1 MYVLGHKN
9 YSCQSILIVLGI
21 YTFGSLTNV
30 QLEFHVKSAKSQL
43 KSRLNYYY
51 TTTVLLNGAVEGFHH
66 DNLRKSQSSLLGS
79 YQVYEFVEPLKPR
92 ISHLN
97 GFFFFS
103 WTNATCLFMFVHKTI
118 LVITVVL
125 FLPLM
130 NQFNISFQISFWKTM

>member
-1 MYVLGHKN
+1 MP
-9 YSCQSILIVLGI
+9 ILTRKLKLPEFILAVLGI

-51 TTTVLLNGAVEGFHH
+51 TTTAVLLNGGAVEGFHH

-79 YQVYEFVEPLKPR
+79 YQVYEFVEPLKVG

-97 GFFFFS
+97 LFFFS
-103 WTNATCLFMFVHKTI
+103 RFLFSALSRKVKMFREKNACLKNKHRAACF
-118 LVITVVL
+118 
-125 FLPLM
+125 
-130 NQFNISFQISFWKTM
+130 